1 MIEEKEDAL
10 LAVKEVT
17 KLETADKRDI
27 LMVEEIKDPDLE
39 ADLDQDHQVMIDI
52 VDEEETEAEI
62 EAMMIQEVEEEIEV
76 AEMITEETLL
86 TVKVIA
92 MIAEEMEKFIQEI
105 EKIETI
111 AEEGIQDQIQD
122 IVNKKEDQEII
133 NIAVKKVRVHK
144 NLKAKTK
151 RLKKVIMPIE
161 LKEVHEEVSQTI
173 NNLEVESI
181 VNHQK
186 ILVITNKNLLKVKI
200 SK

>member
-52 VDEEETEAEI
+52 VDEEETEVEI

-76 AEMITEETLL
+76 VEMITEETLL

-92 MIAEEMEKFIQEI
+92 MIVEEIEKFIQEI

-133 NIAVKKVRVHK
+133 NIAVKKVRAHK

-173 NNLEVESI
+173 NNLEVESR

-186 ILVITNKNLLKVKI
+186 ILGITNKNLLKVKI

>member
-52 VDEEETEAEI
+52 VDEEETEVEI

-76 AEMITEETLL
+76 VEMITEETLL

-92 MIAEEMEKFIQEI
+92 MIVEEMEKFIQEI

-133 NIAVKKVRVHK
+133 NIAVKKVRAHK

-173 NNLEVESI
+173 NNLEVESR

-186 ILVITNKNLLKVKI
+186 ILGITNKNLLKVKI

>member
-10 LAVKEVT
+10 LVVKEVT

-52 VDEEETEAEI
+52 VGEEEIEVEI

-173 NNLEVESI
+173 NNLEVESR

-186 ILVITNKNLLKVKI
+186 ILGITNKNLLKVKI

>member
-173 NNLEVESI
+173 NNLEVESR

-186 ILVITNKNLLKVKI
+186 ILRITNKNLLKVKI